1 MIINDV
7 DDEDVNFFIFVDVVV
22 DIAQVII
29 EVFFSGCIVRIYS
42 AIVRFDAANVEALKS
57 AGTFLNGNCT
67 ICMDLGYSEGTDRFR
82 VKFVSCLFLY

>member
-29 EVFFSGCIVRIYS
+29 EVFF
-42 AIVRFDAANVEALKS
+42 
-57 AGTFLNGNCT
+57 
-67 ICMDLGYSEGTDRFR
+67 FR
-82 VKFVSCLFLY
+82 LYC